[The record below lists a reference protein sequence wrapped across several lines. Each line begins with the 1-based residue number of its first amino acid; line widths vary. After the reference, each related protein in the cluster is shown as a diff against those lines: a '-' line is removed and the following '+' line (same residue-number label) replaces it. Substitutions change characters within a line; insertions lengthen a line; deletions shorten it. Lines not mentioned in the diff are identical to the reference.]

1 MIIFGT
7 VPGSQ
12 SHDVACYRAACQ
24 SDTSASSN
32 GSRCPSAAQ
41 RLLPEVFERGSWEKA
56 ADKQVIRRKVQN
68 VVFYLFTTNISFCN
82 PNLVTCLVYS
92 PVRTTCSS
100 LCVSLSGPPSQSA
113 PIIPI
118 HPLPWHYTAIYHLSP
133 LRCPPSHYLP
143 HRFHFL
149 VIVFLSSAALVLLLR
164 SLACCALFSTRWVNK
179 TAWFHQCESVSLTR
193 RDPDEST
200 FSYAAIHHDRIR
212 VHSRW
217 CPSACV

>member
-1 MIIFGT
+1 MLPVTGQLVSLT
-7 VPGSQ
+7 PLPPPMVP
-12 SHDVACYRAACQ
+12 DVHLVNPPQQPLQPSFCYLRFL
-24 SDTSASSN
+24 SGGVEKRPLT
-32 GSRCPSAAQ
+32 GR
-41 RLLPEVFERGSWEKA
+41 SWGGKS
-56 ADKQVIRRKVQN
+56 KN
-68 VVFYLFTTNISFCN
+68 LFTTNISLFN
-82 PNLVTCLVYS
+82 PNLVTCLEYS
-92 PVRTTCSS
+92 PLCTTCSS

-118 HPLPWHYTAIYHLSP
+118 HPLPWHYAAIYHLSP

-193 RDPDEST
+193 RDPDESI

-212 VHSRW
+212 AHSRW